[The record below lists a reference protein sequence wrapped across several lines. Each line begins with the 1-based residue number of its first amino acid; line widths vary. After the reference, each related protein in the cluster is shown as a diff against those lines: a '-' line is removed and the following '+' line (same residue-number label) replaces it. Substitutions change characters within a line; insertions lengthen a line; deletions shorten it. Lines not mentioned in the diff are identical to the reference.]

1 MRNGKW
7 PWKSRHFHHI
17 RTRLLVSYALI
28 LIVPCMIIGTVFLN
42 MFNRAY
48 IEQKEKEILSNM
60 EVLGENIKFTL
71 GGISDVLENCC
82 SNIDLWYY
90 LYHTYRYPESSIS
103 GYYSTVRPLLDN
115 YKKLHP
121 EIKQV
126 KLYITNPQV
135 VTNNQE
141 LCHLEENSWESS
153 LLASLEQGST
163 LWTVEW
169 RDESTLVAARSLRLY
184 GKTVGLCCLEL
195 DQKRLLNLI
204 NDEGSLS
211 SVSLIHGNSAIVL
224 SSAQELTGFTMA
236 QVPIE
241 ADHTL
246 TLNGVRQKSFWVSF
260 SLNGSADTWQL
271 MKTIPLE
278 ELYLVARANMS
289 YLILLG
295 TIMVVLMMLLS
306 IVFSVGLTSRLSAIQ
321 RVMTEMKPSDFSLRI
336 SVKGYDEVAD
346 LAASFNKMMERL
358 ENLVEENSNISTQ
371 KKEAELAQRM
381 AQLNALQS
389 QINPHFLFN
398 ALEAIQYGIRNQPDE
413 TECVVQLLARNLRRL
428 ASWER
433 ETCTLQEELRFI
445 DEYLQIQRFRY
456 GERLHYHMDVDDALL
471 QLEIPS
477 LLLQPLVENAVVHGI
492 AMKSCGGTVSISA
505 KKQVGQL
512 VFTVHD
518 DGVGMNE
525 LEQEELRQRLSH
537 PAETYGPCIG
547 LKNVYERLRLYY
559 NGTATFEWDSQENE
573 HTTIRIII
581 QEGAAHACFD
591 RG

>member
-1 MRNGKW
+1 MRSRSW
-7 PWKSRHFHHI
+7 TWKGRHFHHI

-28 LIVPCMIIGTVFLN
+28 LIVPCMVIGIVYLD
-42 MFNRAY
+42 MLNRAY
-48 IEQKEKEILSNM
+48 IEQKEKETLSNM
-60 EVLGENIKFTL
+60 AVLSENIKFTL

-82 SNIDLWYY
+82 SNIDLWNY

-121 EIKQV
+121 EIKMV
-126 KLYITNPQV
+126 KLYITNTQV

-141 LCHLEENSWESS
+141 LCALAEGSWESN
-153 LLASLEQGST
+153 LLASLEQGSA
-163 LWTVEW
+163 LWTLEW
-169 RDESTLVAARSLRLY
+169 KDASTLVAARSLRLY

-204 NDEGSLS
+204 DDEGSIG
-211 SVSLIHGNSAIVL
+211 SVSLIHSSNTIVL
-224 SSAQELTGFTMA
+224 SSVQDLTGLSLD
-236 QVPIE
+236 QVPLE
-241 ADHTL
+241 MDQTL
-246 TLNGVRQKSFWVSF
+246 SLNGVWQKAFRVSF
-260 SLNGSADTWQL
+260 SLDDNAGHWQL

-278 ELYLVARANMS
+278 DIYMVAWANMS

-295 TIMVVLMMLLS
+295 TIMVVLMILLS
-306 IVFSVGLTSRLSAIQ
+306 IIFSVGLTSRLSAIQ
-321 RVMTEMKPSDFSLRI
+321 RVMIEMKPSDFAMRI
-336 SVKGYDEVAD
+336 PVKGYDEVAD

-358 ENLVEENSNISTQ
+358 EALVEENSSISTQ
-371 KKEAELAQRM
+371 KKEAELAQRL

-398 ALEAIQYGIRNQPDE
+398 ALEAIQYGIRSQPEE

-433 ETCTLQEELRFI
+433 ETCTLQEELLFV

-456 GERLHYHMDVDDALL
+456 GERLHYDMDVDESLL

-477 LLLQPLVENAVVHGI
+477 LLLQPLVENAVIHGI

-505 KKQVGQL
+505 KQQAGQI

-518 DGVGMNE
+518 DGVGMSE
-525 LEQEELRQRLSH
+525 LEQEELRQRLSR
-537 PAETYGPCIG
+537 AAGTNGPCIG
-547 LKNVYERLRLYY
+547 LKNVYERLRLFY
-559 NGTATFEWDSQENE
+559 NGTASFEWNSQENE

-581 QEGAAHACFD
+581 QEGAAHARFD

>member
-7 PWKSRHFHHI
+7 TWKSHHFRHI

-28 LIVPCMIIGTVFLN
+28 LIVPCMIIGIAFLN
-42 MFNRAY
+42 TLNHTY
-48 IEQKEKEILSNM
+48 IEQKEKETLSNM

-71 GGISDVLENCC
+71 SGISDVLENCC
-82 SNIDLWYY
+82 SNIDLWHY

-121 EIKQV
+121 EIKLV

-141 LCHLEENSWESS
+141 LCPLAENSWESS
-153 LLASLEQGST
+153 LLASLEQGSA
-163 LWTVEW
+163 LWTVGW
-169 RDESTLVAARSLRLY
+169 KDASTLVAARSLRLY

-204 NDEGSLS
+204 DDESSVG
-211 SVSLIHGNSAIVL
+211 SVSLIHGSSAIVL
-224 SSAQELTGFTMA
+224 SSAEELTGLTMA
-236 QVPIE
+236 QVPME

-246 TLNGVRQKSFWVSF
+246 ALNGTWQKAFWVSF
-260 SLNGSADTWQL
+260 SLNGSAGPWQL

-278 ELYLVARANMS
+278 DLYLVARANMS

-295 TIMVVLMMLLS
+295 SVMVVLMLLLS

-321 RVMTEMKPSDFSLRI
+321 RVMTEIQPSDFSVRI
-336 SVKGYDEVAD
+336 PVKGYDEVAD
-346 LAASFNKMMERL
+346 LATSFNKMMERL
-358 ENLVEENSNISTQ
+358 EALVEENSSISTQ

-398 ALEAIQYGIRNQPDE
+398 ALEAIQYGIRNQPAE
-413 TECVVQLLARNLRRL
+413 TECVVQLLARNLRCL

-433 ETCTLQEELRFI
+433 ETCTLQEELRFV

-456 GERLHYHMDVDDALL
+456 GERLHYHMDVDEALL
-471 QLEIPS
+471 HLEIPN
-477 LLLQPLVENAVVHGI
+477 LFLQPLVENAVVHGI

-505 KKQVGQL
+505 RRQDERL

-518 DGVGMNE
+518 DGVGMSE
-525 LEQEELRQRLSH
+525 LEKEELRQRLSH
-537 PAETYGPCIG
+537 SARAYGPCIG

-559 NGTATFEWDSQENE
+559 NGTASFEWDSQEND

-581 QEGAAHACFD
+581 QEGAAHARFD